1 MRKTQRIKSNN
12 NLEKWKIHLQD
23 CHHVPLKFKNWKR
36 THLIIENILGQLI
49 LTIGHPT
56 IEMNDKQ
63 LESKAKHLMNFC
75 KLSKS
80 HYKTHK
86 NCKLFYL
93 LPWKFRKSIKKADI
107 FERAQQQWMILR
119 KKKHWKSLR
128 VAVLH
133 I

>member
-1 MRKTQRIKSNN
+1 M
-12 NLEKWKIHLQD
+12 
-23 CHHVPLKFKNWKR
+23 
-36 THLIIENILGQLI
+36 IIENILGQLI

-107 FERAQQQWMILR
+107 FERAQQQ
-119 KKKHWKSLR
+119 
-128 VAVLH
+128 
-133 I
+133 